1 MWVVTELKENKS
13 SFSSTIIYCRSLSS
27 CGQTRTGWFS
37 QWYVHNVSF
46 KAKLLHFQVH
56 IRHCFW
62 IPQNFACS
70 FWQVECKIFYSLCKC
85 TTQNRL
91 LWSWGILD
99 TNLKSN
105 KGDMI
110 SYLII
115 RNYAQLFYIN
125 HLTLI
130 SSLLMSGL
138 FSQMFSLGA
147 EPVYLGNEF
156 SFSSSY
162 SRGNQLMSSCALQQL
177 LANKTVLV
185 QFFSRFICIE
195 IWDDT
200 NPFCTPILLAVF
212 CKSLDAG
219 CGFMIL

>member
-1 MWVVTELKENKS
+1 MQGVPFRAAYGKIGQLRSFVHYSPLCLTTTTRKETRIQIMKALHMKDTKLIKISPDKPNCKFVVKKCPGEFEDELMWVVTELKENKS

-46 KAKLLHFQVH
+46 KAKMLHFQVH

-115 RNYAQLFYIN
+115 I
-125 HLTLI
+125 
-130 SSLLMSGL
+130 
-138 FSQMFSLGA
+138 
-147 EPVYLGNEF
+147 
-156 SFSSSY
+156 
-162 SRGNQLMSSCALQQL
+162 
-177 LANKTVLV
+177 K
-185 QFFSRFICIE
+185 
-195 IWDDT
+195 
-200 NPFCTPILLAVF
+200 
-212 CKSLDAG
+212 
-219 CGFMIL
+219 